1 MKSINSRSLAFL
13 GVLAAGGFGLA
24 LPAHAQV
31 AVAIS
36 GAQGKSEAT
45 CTQINRLFGSADCTY
60 GGTNPVG
67 TSLGGWTGPSQ
78 GAAYYALG
86 SAGDS
91 ITYIPVPGDARIN
104 VPITGTLNITGTGAG
119 ASVDGTL
126 IVGAAARNVPLN
138 PPARAVQRWSSITHT
153 VASTAVNSATANG
166 AGGFDYVIA
175 SRGAPELICLA
186 GGGACFG
193 NHESGANEQTG
204 PAGFWG
210 VAGVGGVKPSFGVEN
225 ADTLAGIPA
234 TGTTDQRNFGATTT
248 AVVADPSCDATA
260 RTPPAVA
267 FCSPVGGNVN
277 LWGPTGPEDP
287 GYENLILLFSTD
299 AAGNITAGRAYW
311 TQNFRFGLF
320 PGQPPGDD
328 SEQLGTFTFTG
339 SAAADP
345 MPAAPDAPLAIS
357 TQGVAPQTVT
367 GTLDVA
373 TLVGYAPGDA
383 PTALSVTQGTNG
395 TVSATGSTVSYTPD
409 AGAFAG
415 TDTFTYT
422 LEDGDG
428 DTDQG
433 TITVDT
439 PDLIPVIANGAIT
452 TNQDNASLPFQPA
465 ITAGNGSPAQHILT
479 VTTDGTN
486 GSCAVTAPDASGQ
499 VVYTPD
505 AGFFGTDSCV
515 LTLTDGNDDTDTAT
529 INVTVEEAV
538 LVVFNGGSSAVDPWS
553 LALLGGLPLLR
564 RRRRAALKVAA
575 VAAASVATA
584 GVLAAPA
591 AAAEADANSGLYLG
605 AGVTGTSLQ
614 SDILSADLATLLNG
628 SGLVDQVEDL
638 PLGVQLF
645 EGWMFNRN
653 WGIEGRYSATGKAKS
668 DVFVRRV
675 VSGTEDRVGSAEVS
689 VNGWTVYGVGNWP
702 VAQSWDLYAKLG
714 YTDQTLDADASVDD
728 GGEGVGS
735 VSASESDGG
744 FAAALGT
751 RWRFTEHWAATA
763 EGEYLG
769 VDVDGGLDEP
779 WRVGVNIE
787 YWFGRR

>member
-1 MKSINSRSLAFL
+1 MKLIDRKSLRLLGLLAT
-13 GVLAAGGFGLA
+13 GVLGLA

-60 GGTNPVG
+60 GGTNAVG
-67 TSLGGWTGPSQ
+67 TALGGWTGPSQ

-91 ITYIPVPGDARIN
+91 ITYVPVPGDARIN
-104 VPITGTLNITGTGAG
+104 VPITGTLNITGSGAG
-119 ASVDGTL
+119 ASIDGTI

-153 VASTAVNSATANG
+153 IASTAVNSATANV

-175 SRGAPELICLA
+175 SRGAPELICIA

-210 VAGVGGVKPSFGVEN
+210 VAGVGGVKPGFGIEN
-225 ADTLAGIPA
+225 FDALAGIPA

-248 AVVADPSCDATA
+248 AVVADPTCDATA

-287 GYENLILLFSTD
+287 GWENLILLFSTD

-345 MPAAPDAPLAIS
+345 MPAAPDAPLVIS
-357 TQGVAPQTVT
+357 TQGVAPQSVT

-373 TLVGYAPGDA
+373 TLAGYAPGDA
-383 PTALSVTQGTNG
+383 PTVLSVTQGASG
-395 TVSATGSTVSYTPD
+395 TVSAAGSTVSYTPN
-409 AGAFAG
+409 ASAFAG

-433 TITVDT
+433 TITVNT
-439 PDLIPVIANGAIT
+439 PDLMPVIANGAIT
-452 TNQDNASLPFQPA
+452 TNQDTASAAFQPA
-465 ITAGNGSPAQHILT
+465 ITAGNGAPAQHTLT
-479 VTTDGTN
+479 VTVDGTN
-486 GSCAVTAPDASGQ
+486 GSCAVTAANATGQ

-505 AGFFGTDSCV
+505 ADFFGTDSCQ
-515 LTLTDGNDDTDTAT
+515 LTLTDGNGDSDTTT
-529 INVTVEEAV
+529 INVTVEEAIV
-538 LVVFNGGSSAVDPWS
+538 VVFNGGSSALDPWS
-553 LALLGGLPLLR
+553 LASLGGLPLLR
-564 RRRRAALKVAA
+564 RRRTAALKVAV
-575 VAAASVATA
+575 VAAASMATS
-584 GVLAAPA
+584 GVLAAGA
-591 AAAEADANSGLYLG
+591 GNDGGLYLG
-605 AGVTGTSLQ
+605 AGVSGTSLK
-614 SDILSADLATLLNG
+614 SDLLSADLATLLNG
-628 SGLVDQVEDL
+628 SALAGQVEDF

-645 EGWMFNRN
+645 EGWMFNRH
-653 WGIEGRYSATGKAKS
+653 WGVEGRYSATGKAKS
-668 DVFVRRV
+668 DIFVRRV
-675 VSGTEDRVGSAEVS
+675 VSGTEDKVGSAEVS
-689 VNGWTVYGVGNWP
+689 LNGWTVYGVGNWP
-702 VAQSWDLYAKLG
+702 LGERFELFAKLG
-714 YTDQTLDADASVDD
+714 YTDQTLDADAAVDD

-735 VSASESDGG
+735 LSASESDGG
-744 FAAALGT
+744 LAAALGT

-769 VDVDGGLDEP
+769 VDVNGGLDEP
-779 WRVGVNIE
+779 WRVGVNVE

>member
-1 MKSINSRSLAFL
+1 MKFINSRSLPLL
-13 GVLAAGGFGLA
+13 GLLATGGLGLA

-91 ITYIPVPGDARIN
+91 ITYVPVPGDARIN
-104 VPITGTLNITGTGAG
+104 VPITGSLNVTGLGAG
-119 ASVDGTL
+119 ASVEGTL
-126 IVGAAARNVPLN
+126 MVGAAARNVPLN

-153 VASTAVNSATANG
+153 IASTAVNSATANV

-204 PAGFWG
+204 PPGFWG
-210 VAGVGGVKPSFGVEN
+210 VAGVGGVKPAFGVEN
-225 ADTLAGIPA
+225 FDTLAGIPA

-248 AVVADPSCDATA
+248 AVVADPTCEATA

-299 AAGNITAGRAYW
+299 TAGNITAGRAYW

-345 MPAAPDAPLAIS
+345 MPAAPDAPLVIS

-373 TLVGYAPGDA
+373 TLAGYAPGDA
-383 PTALSVTQGTNG
+383 PTSLSVTQGASG
-395 TVSATGSTVSYTPD
+395 AVSAAGSTVSYVPN

-415 TDTFTYT
+415 TDTFSYT
-422 LEDGDG
+422 LGDGDG

-433 TITVDT
+433 TILVDT
-439 PDLIPVIANGAIT
+439 PNLIPVIADGAIT
-452 TNQDNASLPFQPA
+452 TNQDAASQPFQPA
-465 ITAGNGSPAQHILT
+465 IIAGNGAPSQHTLA
-479 VTTDGTN
+479 VTGDGTN
-486 GSCAVTAPDASGQ
+486 GSCSVTVANATGQ
-499 VVYTPD
+499 LVYTPD
-505 AGFFGTDSCV
+505 AGFFGADSCV
-515 LTLTDGNDDTDTAT
+515 LSLTDGNGDTDTAT
-529 INVTVEEAV
+529 ISITVEEEI

-553 LALLGGLPLLR
+553 LAFLGGLPLLR
-564 RRRRAALKVAA
+564 RRRRAAMRLAA
-575 VAAASVATA
+575 VAAAGMATSA
-584 GVLAAPA
+584 VLAAPA
-591 AAAEADANSGLYLG
+591 ATANSASGLYLG

-614 SDILSADLATLLNG
+614 SDLLSADLATILNG
-628 SGLVDQVEDL
+628 SALVGQVEDF
-638 PLGVQLF
+638 PVGIDLF
-645 EGWMFNRN
+645 EGWMFNRH
-653 WGIEGRYSATGKAKS
+653 WGIEGHYSATGKAKT

-675 VSGTEDRVGSAEVS
+675 VSGTQDKVGTAEAS
-689 VNGWTVYGVGNWP
+689 LNGWTVYGVGNWP
-702 VAQSWDLYAKLG
+702 VGQHWELFAKLG
-714 YTDQTLDADASVDD
+714 YTGQTLDADASVDD

-735 VSASESDGG
+735 LSASESDGG
-744 FAAALGT
+744 LAAALGT
-751 RWRFTEHWAATA
+751 RWRFAEHWAATA
-763 EGEYLG
+763 EVDYLG
-769 VDVDGGLDEP
+769 VDFDGGLDEP